1 MTLITGKVLNDQGV
15 ELWKTLSDNKT
26 HFGYVWHEGLNEDPL
41 PWNPEGVCSKGG
53 LYFTTIDMLTCYM
66 DRSVWDRSWIGRIT
80 VDDDEPV
87 WQEPNGKWKAHRVT
101 LSDVRRIKD
110 LDDRDKYYFLR
121 GIDCLPKYDAA
132 NRQEVWVEMLTC
144 YPWFMEFLTDRD
156 MPIVRQIISRDGCF
170 LVYVPK
176 DMRTYELCVV
186 AVKRNWYALKHVPKD
201 KKTYELCMLAVQRD
215 GYALEF
221 VPPAMQTRE
230 MCTLAIERDRN
241 ALQFVRLEKPGKIYL
256 NAVKRDCWY
265 LQHVPKQHQTRKLV
279 MAALKQ
285 NGRLL
290 KDVLVPLTPEMCL
303 AAVEQNGLA
312 LEWVEEQTAE
322 LCVVA
327 VDQNPEAVEFVDDE
341 FMFLFDDSDDQKK
354 KKKKKLKTK
363 RESHK

>member
-156 MPIVRQIISRDGCF
+156 MPIVRQIISRDGRL
-170 LVYVPK
+170 LVYVPTK
-176 DMRTYELCVV
+176 MQTYELCML
-186 AVKRNWYALKHVPKD
+186 AVNQRGTTLVNVPKD
-201 KKTYELCMLAVQRD
+201 KKTYELCMTAVRRE
-215 GYALEF
+215 GCALQY
-221 VPPAMQTRE
+221 VPQDMQTRE
-230 MCTLAIERDRN
+230 LCRVALEQDEN

-256 NAVKRDCWY
+256 NAMKRNWRYFRD
-265 LQHVPKQHQTRKLV
+265 VPYQHQTRKVVL
-279 MAALKQ
+279 AALKQ
-285 NGRLL
+285 NGLL
-290 KDVLVPLTPEMCL
+290 LSKLLVEQTAEMCL
-303 AAVEQNGLA
+303 TAVKQNGLA
-312 LEWVEEQTAE
+312 LEWVDEQTAE
-322 LCVVA
+322 MCVVA
-327 VDQNPEAVEFVDDE
+327 VKQNPEAVEFVDDE
-341 FMFLFDDSDDQKK
+341 FMFLFKAEKKQKK
-354 KKKKKLKTK
+354 KNK
-363 RESHK
+363 